1 MTVNFV
7 PDTPTANSPPFN
19 NRTSPTPLK
28 TIECNQKNQLLPIFV
43 FKSSK
48 PFFHWTKPKLLGLNQ
63 QLNEVLV
70 LENLSPLVTPPVNQI
85 NPAIVN
91 HFVSVPKPKPKNS
104 VPNPSRNDKTVQGLR
119 NCQEVLFVKNRIALL
134 SVLRGSKN
142 SSKPSED
149 LFQRG

>member
-7 PDTPTANSPPFN
+7 PEPTANSPPFN

-85 NPAIVN
+85 ITAIVN
-91 HFVSVPKPKPKNS
+91 HFVSKTKIPCQIHRETTKPFK
-104 VPNPSRNDKTVQGLR
+104 VF
-119 NCQEVLFVKNRIALL
+119 EIVKKSCL
-134 SVLRGSKN
+134 
-142 SSKPSED
+142 
-149 LFQRG
+149 